1 MFDKFETPR
10 ELFAY
15 KLGSALKMEDV
26 VLETLGKLEERAQS
40 EELKGQFRHHAAET
54 RQQIANLKQVFATLD
69 ERPDEKPCPVM
80 HAISLEAAVN
90 IKRTKP
96 ELVDSVILA
105 AAAET
110 EHHEIAVYEWLMC
123 EAEAMENQEAVRL
136 LQENLEQEQHTLNE
150 IRQATR
156 TITRDSTAK
165 AA

>member
-1 MFDKFETPR
+1 
-10 ELFAY
+10 
-15 KLGSALKMEDV
+15 
-26 VLETLGKLEERAQS
+26 
-40 EELKGQFRHHAAET
+40 
-54 RQQIANLKQVFATLD
+54 
-69 ERPDEKPCPVM
+69 M

-90 IKRTKP
+90 IKRTKA

-136 LQENLEQEQHTLNE
+136 LQENLEQEQNTLKE
-150 IRQATR
+150 VRQATR
-156 TITRDSTAK
+156 TVARDSTAK